1 MKETPAELSVVVA
14 TRNRPDFLREA
25 VAAIGAQRGVKGL
38 EIIVVHDQSEVDETV
53 VEAAPE
59 ARVRVVPNTREVGL
73 AGARNTGIMLAEGE
87 FVAFCDDDDVWMPGK
102 AARQIG
108 VLRARPDANLV
119 TTGIIVEYD
128 GEQHPRSLATESIT
142 MADMIRDRH
151 TELHPST
158 FMFRTQELR
167 DLGLVSPSVPG
178 GFGEDYE
185 LLLRVARHGVIAN
198 IADPLVRIRWH
209 KSSYFFERWK
219 MMAEGLGYL
228 LDEYPEFRRDRRGY
242 ARIRGQIA
250 FARAAEGRTKE
261 GVSGALDAMRSYP
274 LEPRAPLA
282 LLVAA
287 GIAKPDWI
295 MAKLH
300 RVGRGI

>member
-1 MKETPAELSVVVA
+1 MTDTSPELTVVVA
-14 TRNRPDFLREA
+14 TRNRPEFLREA
-25 VAAIGAQRGVKGL
+25 VDAIGSQRGVNGI
-38 EIIVVHDQSEVDETV
+38 EIIVVHDQSDPDETV
-53 VEAAPE
+53 AAAAPD
-59 ARVRVVPNTREVGL
+59 ACVRVVSNTREVGL
-73 AGARNTGIMLAEGE
+73 AGARNTGILLAKGE
-87 FVAFCDDDDVWMPGK
+87 FVAFCDDDDVWMAGK
-102 AARQIG
+102 AARQIS
-108 VLRARPDANLV
+108 VLRARPEVNLV

-128 GEQHPRSLATESIT
+128 GEQHSRSLATESIT

-158 FMFRTQELR
+158 FLFRSQALR
-167 DLGLVSPSVPG
+167 SLGLVSPSVPG

-185 LLLRVARHGVIAN
+185 LLLRVARHGTIAN
-198 IADPLVRIRWH
+198 VTDPLVRIRWH

-250 FARAAEGRTKE
+250 FARAAEGQRRD
-261 GVSGALDAMRSYP
+261 GVAGALDAMRSYP

-282 LLVAA
+282 LLVAL
-287 GIAKPDWI
+287 GVVKPEWI